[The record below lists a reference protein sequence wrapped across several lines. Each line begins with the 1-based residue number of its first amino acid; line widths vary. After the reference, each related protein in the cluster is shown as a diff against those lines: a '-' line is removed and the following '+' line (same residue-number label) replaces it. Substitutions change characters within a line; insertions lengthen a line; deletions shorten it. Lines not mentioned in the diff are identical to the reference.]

1 MKKNAL
7 VILASIFIIL
17 LFSNFNLAD
26 NTEKSGADTIEISI
40 KGVISNPKYYDG
52 KNITIEGEVEKVHHM
67 TYFSGDPYTLL
78 RLHDGEHNKIGVYSK
93 GNLSINEG
101 AKIRVTGI
109 FKKEKGNFLIKFKN
123 VIKAKQVEEIG

>member
-1 MKKNAL
+1 
-7 VILASIFIIL
+7 
-17 LFSNFNLAD
+17 
-26 NTEKSGADTIEISI
+26 
-40 KGVISNPKYYDG
+40 
-52 KNITIEGEVEKVHHM
+52 M

-93 GNLSINEG
+93 GKLSINEG

-109 FKKEKGNFLIKFKN
+109 FKKEKGNFLVKFKN

>member
-1 MKKNAL
+1 MKRNELAIL
-7 VILASIFIIL
+7 VSIFTIS
-17 LFSNFNLAD
+17 LFLNFTLAD
-26 NTEKSGADTIEISI
+26 STEKSGADTIEISI
-40 KGVISNPKYYDG
+40 KGVILNPKYYDG

>member
-1 MKKNAL
+1 MIKKAAVNIVSLFA
-7 VILASIFIIL
+7 IIL
-17 LFSNFNLAD
+17 FASFTLAVSTD
-26 NTEKSGADTIEISI
+26 VTITDSEEISI

-123 VIKAKQVEEIG
+123 VIKAKQVEKIG